1 MRKKL
6 RTEVAELKKLV
17 EALEKKL
24 DVETDALYEKGKV
37 IEFLCEHDKDDVVVY
52 NVGGTVPM
60 GTMLLC
66 GYEINN
72 TFEIEYLSCIHLMR
86 VKLVVSNCEKVEIV
100 SNDKE
105 KIVVK
110 AIDAE
115 NEEKFRC
122 FRITK
127 HNGDITEVTEY
138 YQTPTT
144 DDKSDTPTETDFKY
158 FTAEQVRNMSQKEVK
173 ENYRDIMKSMK
184 KWG

>member
-6 RTEVAELKKLV
+6 RKEVAELKQLV

-24 DVETDALYEKGKV
+24 DFKSDALFEQRKL
-37 IEFLCEHDKDDVVVY
+37 IDFLCQHDKDDVVIH
-52 NVGGTVPM
+52 NVGSLYPM
-60 GTMLLC
+60 GTMYMC
-66 GYEINN
+66 GYELSN
-72 TFEIEYLSCIHLMR
+72 TFEVEYLSCINLMR
-86 VKLVVSNCEKVEIV
+86 VKIVVNNCNEVKII

-105 KIVVK
+105 RIVVK

-138 YQTPTT
+138 YQKTTT

-158 FTAEQVRNMSQKEVK
+158 FTAEQVRKMSQSEVK
-173 ENYRDIMKSMK
+173 ANYSDLRKSMEL
-184 KWG
+184 G